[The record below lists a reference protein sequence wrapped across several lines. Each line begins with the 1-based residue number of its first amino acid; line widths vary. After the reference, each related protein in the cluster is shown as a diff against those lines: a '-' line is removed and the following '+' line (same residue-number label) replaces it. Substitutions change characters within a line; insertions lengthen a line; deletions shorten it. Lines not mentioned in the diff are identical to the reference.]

1 MARGRSRQPQ
11 FDGRDDLLD
20 GGDATLDL
28 HGSSA
33 DEARAIVREFI
44 ATQARRSRGR
54 VVHIITGKGKGS
66 RNGAVLRPL
75 VAAELR
81 GACARFVTEWGPD
94 VGEGGFKVRLR

>member
-33 DEARAIVREFI
+33 DEARAMVRRFLGAES
-44 ATQARRSRGR
+44 RSKRGR